1 MKMYLAK
8 INTDKNDN
16 SESKKDAGFTLLEL
30 LVVLVILGL
39 LSALVGPQV
48 MKLLGKAKGDVAK
61 IQMDNLSGSLD
72 LFSLDIGRYPSQNEG
87 LEILITKTNNM
98 TRWSGPYL
106 KPNII
111 PTDPWGRAY
120 IYKNPGLNGAPYQ
133 LQSLGADGQIGGQGE
148 DTDIIK
154 P

>member
-8 INTDKNDN
+8 INTDKDDN

-87 LEILITKTNNM
+87 LEILITKTNNI
-98 TRWSGPYL
+98 TRWSGPY
-106 KPNII
+106 
-111 PTDPWGRAY
+111 
-120 IYKNPGLNGAPYQ
+120 
-133 LQSLGADGQIGGQGE
+133 
-148 DTDIIK
+148 
-154 P
+154 